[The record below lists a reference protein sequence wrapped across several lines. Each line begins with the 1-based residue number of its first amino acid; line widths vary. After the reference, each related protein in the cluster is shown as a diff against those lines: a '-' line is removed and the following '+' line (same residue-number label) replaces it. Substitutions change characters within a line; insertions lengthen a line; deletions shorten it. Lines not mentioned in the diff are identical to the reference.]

1 MEKKNPYITT
11 IGFDKTN
18 PRHVEVAEFLN
29 SLQRKK
35 ADYIVNAIMEYQ
47 GRENWG
53 GKKEGRVCTDYEEI
67 KEIVFQILSEIQM
80 GEQFKEKK
88 EEGNRIEKLKDMDD
102 EMVENILFSL
112 EAFQEQ

>member
-47 GRENWG
+47 GREDWED
-53 GKKEGRVCTDYEEI
+53 KKRDSVSRDCEEI
-67 KEIVFQILSEIQM
+67 KSIVLQVISEMQLN
-80 GEQFKEKK
+80 GQFKEEK
-88 EEGNRIEKLKDMDD
+88 ENTMDGWTEMGN
-102 EMVENILFSL
+102 EMVDNILSSL
-112 EAFQEQ
+112 EAFKEQ

>member
-47 GRENWG
+47 GREDWED
-53 GKKEGRVCTDYEEI
+53 KKRDSVSRDYEEI
-67 KEIVFQILSEIQM
+67 KSIVLQVISEIQLNR
-80 GEQFKEKK
+80 QLK
-88 EEGNRIEKLKDMDD
+88 EEKENTMDGWTEMGNA
-102 EMVENILFSL
+102 MVDNILSSL
-112 EAFQEQ
+112 EAFKEQ

>member
-47 GRENWG
+47 GRENWKD
-53 GKKEGRVCTDYEEI
+53 KKEGRISISYEEI
-67 KEIVFQILSEIQM
+67 KKIVFQILSEIQM
-80 GEQFKEKK
+80 VEQFKEKK
-88 EEGNRIEKLKDMDD
+88 DERNRIEELQDMDN

-112 EAFQEQ
+112 EAFKEQ

>member
-47 GRENWG
+47 GRE
-53 GKKEGRVCTDYEEI
+53 D
-67 KEIVFQILSEIQM
+67 
-80 GEQFKEKK
+80 
-88 EEGNRIEKLKDMDD
+88 
-102 EMVENILFSL
+102 
-112 EAFQEQ
+112 